1 LQHGWATTFERT
13 TIAVVITLIFAAL
26 ALAVRG
32 VNRSGALAGTIVCF
46 LLFASAGPGTF
57 AVLITLF
64 LITWLATRFRARRKQ
79 QLGVAER
86 RQGRNA
92 WQVLANLGVA
102 AIGAVCA
109 AATGDTRW
117 ILAMAAAL
125 AESATDTVASEIGQ
139 TAAPRSVLITTWKPV
154 PSGTDGGITFSG
166 SLAGTVAGLVL
177 SVTAVSTGVLPLR
190 VLWIPFVAGVIG
202 MFADS
207 FIQRRDWINNNE
219 VNLLGTLV
227 SAAIGFALSH

>member
-1 LQHGWATTFERT
+1 MPLLPLQHGWATTFERT
-13 TIAVVITLIFAAL
+13 TIAVVVTLIFAAL

-102 AIGAVCA
+102 
-109 AATGDTRW
+109 
-117 ILAMAAAL
+117 
-125 AESATDTVASEIGQ
+125 
-139 TAAPRSVLITTWKPV
+139 
-154 PSGTDGGITFSG
+154 
-166 SLAGTVAGLVL
+166 
-177 SVTAVSTGVLPLR
+177 
-190 VLWIPFVAGVIG
+190 
-202 MFADS
+202 
-207 FIQRRDWINNNE
+207 
-219 VNLLGTLV
+219 
-227 SAAIGFALSH
+227 